1 MRGIKKNGLIQLA
14 PFFISFP
21 YLSSFPYPLLG
32 RVETRVALLL
42 ESGLKLRPLL
52 GAFLILPALP
62 VVLIFLTTEYP
73 GINGRTN
80 DG

>member
-1 MRGIKKNGLIQLA
+1 MRGMKKNGLIQMA
-14 PFFISFP
+14 PFFILFP
-21 YLSSFPYPLLG
+21 YLYLSPYLLLE

-62 VVLIFLTTEYP
+62 VVLIFFYDRVPRHQRE
-73 GINGRTN
+73 NE
-80 DG
+80 